1 MFPLHQSNELVFQIC
16 SHPPQQHK
24 IPDQDLIVGHASLDC
39 SSFNTTLKKGQRRK
53 LCDSLDHNYG
63 NFNEKKKLKMRHR
76 EVERQR
82 RQEMTTLFASLRSSL
97 PLEFIKGKRSKS
109 DHINEAGNYIKH
121 LQKKIKELS
130 SVRDKLKKHSNTT
143 DHGSGSSNST
153 SPPSFMKVNPRRD
166 GVEILITSSFEE
178 ERMPLSRVLEVLIE
192 GGLTV
197 VSCVSAKVNER
208 FLHTIQSE
216 ISDSTEPDL
225 SELQKKLTEAIPS
238 LRCTSP

>member
-16 SHPPQQHK
+16 SHPHQQHK

-39 SSFNTTLKKGQRRK
+39 SSFNTTMIKGQRRK

-63 NFNEKKKLKMRHR
+63 NFNEKKKQKMRHR
-76 EVERQR
+76 DVERQR

-130 SVRDKLKKHSNTT
+130 TVRDNLKKHSNTT
-143 DHGSGSSNST
+143 DHGSGSSNS
-153 SPPSFMKVNPRRD
+153 SPPSFVKVNPCRD

-197 VSCVSAKVNER
+197 VNCVSTKVNER

-216 ISDSTEPDL
+216 VSDSTEPDL